1 MKIQWAGFAHGT
13 EPLKYDFDNFGLANE
28 NYLKFKTDSETDEG
42 NGAVKTSS
50 FIAVLSEGNPCANRP
65 ASASRLVVRNLIRNF
80 RDECRTKQ
88 FSEMKHERWLKFQ
101 FSQIQDK
108 MLAYGEAN
116 PEYEGFSA
124 SCTCVIV
131 NENIAYIAQLGN
143 TRLYQLR
150 EDMVIDLSNGKSAE
164 QPTESFFFQRPGVS
178 QSEQM
183 DFLQGMLGVP
193 AADYIEPHIYIADVQ
208 KKDVLCFCTNGL
220 DVTIGAKGFKTF
232 FEKVWNPF
240 NFRSAARHMI
250 AQGVRT
256 CNDACVGSLLLRF
269 C

>member
-13 EPLKYDFDNFGLANE
+13 EPLEYDFDNFGLANE
-28 NYLKFKTDSETDEG
+28 SYLKFRTDSETDEG
-42 NGAVKTSS
+42 SGAVKTSPV
-50 FIAVLSEGNPCANRP
+50 IAVLSEGNPCANRP

-88 FSEMKHERWLKFQ
+88 FSEMNYERWLKFQ

-108 MLAYGEAN
+108 MLAYGEEN
-116 PEYEGFSA
+116 PDYEGFSA
-124 SCTCVIV
+124 SCTCIIV
-131 NENIAYIAQLGN
+131 DKDIAYIAQLGN

-150 EDMVIDLSNGKSAE
+150 DNTVTNLSNGESVE
-164 QPTESFFFQRPGVS
+164 QPVESLFFQRSVAS
-178 QSEQM
+178 QSDHL
-183 DFLQGMLGVP
+183 DFLHGMLGVP
-193 AADYIEPHIYIADVQ
+193 NVDYIEPHIYIADVQ

-220 DVTIGAKGFKTF
+220 DVTIGAKGFKSF
-232 FEKVWNPF
+232 FEKVWNSF

-269 C
+269 S